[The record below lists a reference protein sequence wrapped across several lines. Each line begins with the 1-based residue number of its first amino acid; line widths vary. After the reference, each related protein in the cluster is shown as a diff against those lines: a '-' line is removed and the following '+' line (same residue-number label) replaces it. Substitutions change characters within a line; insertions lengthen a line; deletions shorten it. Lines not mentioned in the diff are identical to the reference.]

1 MAYYRPID
9 SLDELMDGGVRERF
23 NDALAR
29 IWDNVFDPNT
39 DAGAT
44 REITMKV
51 KIKPSERRDAC
62 SFHVDVIP
70 KFAPPVS
77 LSQTVMLSQNDNGT
91 VVATEITSQVPG
103 QIDMEGN
110 ETFQRVVEF
119 EKTKTN

>member
-39 DAGAT
+39 DPAAT

-51 KIKPSERRDAC
+51 KIKPSERRDAA

-91 VVATEITSQVPG
+91 VTATEITSQVPG
-103 QIDMEGN
+103 QLDIEGK
-110 ETFQRVVEF
+110 ETFQKVVEF
-119 EKTKTN
+119 DKATK